1 MFPMSRRLGEATA
14 VTRRAAAGCRAGLA
28 ALLILA
34 ALPLADAQIRDE
46 PYVHLGVSTCGSGPC
61 HGRFDP
67 APTGNVALNEY
78 TIWQNRRLDPHSGAY
93 ASLDSEQG
101 RAIAAK
107 LGLAS
112 PLTAQECLDCH
123 ADNVAPERRG
133 PEFQLTDGVSCEA
146 CHGGAEPWVDS
157 HAEMGATHRDNLA
170 KGMYATESPLSRAEI
185 CVSCHV
191 GTSSQLATHA
201 MMAAGHPRLTFEL
214 ETSTANQNPH
224 FVVDDDYRARKGNI
238 ESFNLW
244 ISGQLVAASRN
255 LQLVKSHLY
264 AGNGVF
270 PELALFDCD
279 ACHHGIDDLRWSR
292 VNVGPDIAPGT
303 PRLQKQHLLM
313 VEAATMVLEP
323 AAAAE
328 LKRTIEAF
336 AASGDRGEA
345 AVTAAADRLLAW
357 IDARKEAWAT
367 RVYERAQIQAVRK
380 QLIAMAVAGRL
391 ADFASAEQA
400 VLSIQGFTLSL
411 GQTPAQRAALD
422 RLFDAALPD
431 TYRPGAFRATADR
444 DDVEGVF

>member
-1 MFPMSRRLGEATA
+1 MVGRRRSIL
-14 VTRRAAAGCRAGLA
+14 V

-34 ALPLADAQIRDE
+34 ASQLAEAQIRDE

-93 ASLDSEQG
+93 ASLDSDTG

-112 PLTAQECLDCH
+112 PLTAKECLDCH

-133 PEFQLTDGVSCEA
+133 PEFQLSDGVACEA
-146 CHGGAEPWVDS
+146 CHGGGEPWIDT
-157 HAEMGATHRDNLA
+157 HAEAGATHRDNLA

-191 GTSSQLATHA
+191 GTAAQLATHA

-244 ISGQLVAASRN
+244 ISGQLVAAARN
-255 LQLVKSHLY
+255 LQLVKSRLY
-264 AGNGVF
+264 AGAGVF

-279 ACHHGIDDLRWSR
+279 ACHHQTDDLRWSR

-313 VEAATMVLEP
+313 LEAATSVLEP
-323 AAAAE
+323 AAAPE
-328 LKRTIEAF
+328 LRRAIEAF
-336 AASGDRGEA
+336 AASGDRGDA
-345 AVTAAADRLLAW
+345 AATAAADGLLAW
-357 IDARKEAWAT
+357 IDARRETWAA
-367 RVYERAQIQAVRK
+367 RVYDAAQIRAVRR

-400 VLSIQGFTLSL
+400 VLSVQGFTLSL
-411 GQTPAQRAALD
+411 GQSPAQRAALD
-422 RLFDAALPD
+422 RLFDAALPA
-431 TYRPGAFRATADR
+431 TYRPGAFRAIADR